1 MHGYC
6 PKCGTQLLVGAK
18 FCSRC
23 GHDVEQENMQ
33 PIFTPQP
40 TNQAV
45 QQQTPPPQD
54 PFPQTP
60 PPSPMPQQ
68 QAPYPQQTKQYGD
81 SNIWYQNFYR
91 IRKKTLTVG
100 NKYWM
105 EDQSGA
111 ILGFCKQKL
120 FKLKEDI
127 RIYTDESAT
136 TELFR
141 IKQEQIMDVWG
152 NFAVI
157 DSKNDTKM
165 GYVKRNI
172 ISAFVKDT
180 WEIYTTSNQM
190 VGKIE
195 EKSTGHALAR
205 KYMPGGGLI
214 PEKMHLEMNGQI
226 LADINQDFK
235 IIGDI
240 WTMNCHLVPPN
251 FDRRVL
257 LACMLLMGMIER
269 KHK

>member
-1 MHGYC
+1 MSQYC
-6 PKCGTQLLVGAK
+6 PTCGIQLVIGGK
-18 FCSRC
+18 FCPSC
-23 GHDVEQENMQ
+23 GANVEQQTMQ
-33 PIFTPQP
+33 PIFTPQEATPSVQPVMNVP
-40 TNQAV
+40 T
-45 QQQTPPPQD
+45 QTQ
-54 PFPQTP
+54 
-60 PPSPMPQQ
+60 
-68 QAPYPQQTKQYGD
+68 QYGA
-81 SNIWYQNFYR
+81 SSLWYQNFYR
-91 IRKKTLTVG
+91 IRKKTITVG
-100 NKYWM
+100 NKYWL

-127 RIYTDESAT
+127 RIYTDESMT
-136 TELFR
+136 QELFR

-157 DSKNDTKM
+157 DSSTNNKL
-165 GYVKRNI
+165 GFVKRNI

-205 KYMPGGGLI
+205 KYMPGGALI

-226 LADINQDFK
+226 LADINQEFK

-240 WTMNCHLVPPN
+240 WTMNCQMVPSN

>member
-1 MHGYC
+1 MPQYC

-23 GHDVEQENMQ
+23 GETVEQQTMQ

-40 TNQAV
+40 ATQPSV
-45 QQQTPPPQD
+45 QQQTPPQ
-54 PFPQTP
+54 QTP
-60 PPSPMPQQ
+60 PPAPMPQQ
-68 QAPYPQQTKQYGD
+68 PMTQPQQTQPYGA
-81 SNIWYQNFYR
+81 SSLWYQSFYR

-100 NKYWM
+100 NKYWL
-105 EDQSGA
+105 ENQSGA

-127 RIYTDESAT
+127 RIYTDENMSQ
-136 TELFR
+136 ELFR

-152 NFAVI
+152 KFAVI
-157 DSKNDTKM
+157 DSATNTKL

-180 WEIYTTSNQM
+180 WEIYTTSDQL
-190 VGKIE
+190 VGKVVE
-195 EKSTGHALAR
+195 SSTGLALAR
-205 KYMPGGGLI
+205 KFMPGGALV
-214 PEKMHLEMNGQI
+214 PEKMHLEMDGQI
-226 LADINQDFK
+226 LAEINQEFK
-235 IIGDI
+235 IVGDI
-240 WTMNCHLVPPN
+240 WEMNCQMVPPN

-257 LACMLLMGMIER
+257 LACILLMGMIER

>member
-1 MHGYC
+1 MPQYC

-23 GHDVEQENMQ
+23 GENVEQQTMQ
-33 PIFTPQP
+33 PIFTPQQQP
-40 TNQAV
+40 VSQPPV
-45 QQQTPPPQD
+45 QPQTPL
-54 PFPQTP
+54 PQTP
-60 PPSPMPQQ
+60 PPAPMPQQ
-68 QAPYPQQTKQYGD
+68 PITPPQQTQQYGA
-81 SNIWYQNFYR
+81 SNLWYQNFYR
-91 IRKKTLTVG
+91 IRKKVLTVW
-100 NKYWM
+100 NKYWL
-105 EDQSGA
+105 EDQNGA

-127 RIYTDESAT
+127 RIYTDESESQ
-136 TELFR
+136 ELFR

-157 DSKNDTKM
+157 DSATNVKL

-180 WEIYTTSNQM
+180 WELYTTSNQM

-205 KYMPGGGLI
+205 KFMPGGGLI
-214 PEKMHLEMNGQI
+214 PEQMHLMMDGQV

-240 WTMNCHLVPPN
+240 WTMNCQMVPPN